1 MQPPIHE
8 RQAAKAS
15 TRGEVKEEGH
25 VNMPRGLSTCSLLLL
40 SCVCALVIYTSA
52 QEHYLSY
59 DNATGF
65 LHFRCPLDS
74 DLKNNKLI
82 VSTFGRYNQRTTSG
96 QVSRIANWYNN
107 SATKSD
113 NTGKVVLTTR
123 QYGLKGYLTDV
134 RCEDSLTY
142 YCSYHF
148 SESNGR
154 ISTRLDNF
162 TFSFEGSC
170 PSTTTEKFDE
180 GPKAGASSKEKPL
193 LIENQSNLTVI
204 LATVIPVSVLTLMV
218 ILAMIVLR
226 RHTKQV
232 PPILL
237 FPEGPPPSEYSFSA
251 VAGRGLP
258 PLPQVQ
264 SNDYHF
270 SATIDKSSEPPPPLP
285 PSYQHV
291 ESADQ
296 SVYVS
301 MSAIP
306 GSCDTSSTS
315 CSSARMSETGRL
327 WEDSDDQGMRTE
339 RSEST
344 YSNKEAIERA
354 KMLAQAKAKNYNT
367 CFNYLDLLP
376 LEVDKE

>member
-1 MQPPIHE
+1 MEVTCRAFLGRQTNSIVWESRPPDGQFVLDTDSNINYSTPVDTKSCNYYAESTLSRDLTAADHRRE
-8 RQAAKAS
+8 WRCRLSFGQAAA
-15 TRGEVKEEGH
+15 TFI
-25 VNMPRGLSTCSLLLL
+25 
-40 SCVCALVIYTSA
+40 VIT
-52 QEHYLSY
+52 
-59 DNATGF
+59 
-65 LHFRCPLDS
+65 
-74 DLKNNKLI
+74 
-82 VSTFGRYNQRTTSG
+82 
-96 QVSRIANWYNN
+96 
-107 SATKSD
+107 
-113 NTGKVVLTTR
+113 
-123 QYGLKGYLTDV
+123 
-134 RCEDSLTY
+134 
-142 YCSYHF
+142 
-148 SESNGR
+148 
-154 ISTRLDNF
+154 
-162 TFSFEGSC
+162 GSC